1 VNAPLQDRAIILDLD
16 TNRANAFPTDY
27 DTDLE
32 YVWSDLSNR
41 SSFFTFLYSLLSLS
55 VIVLFADGDDFS
67 QETINKNRNLYYQKQ
82 MVSFVF
88 YLLLFFL

>member
-41 SSFFTFLYSLLSLS
+41 SSFFYYLYSL
-55 VIVLFADGDDFS
+55 
-67 QETINKNRNLYYQKQ
+67 T
-82 MVSFVF
+82 
-88 YLLLFFL
+88 LL

>member
-1 VNAPLQDRAIILDLD
+1 VNAPLQDRAIVLDLD

-41 SSFFTFLYSLLSLS
+41 SSFFYYLYSLSLPS
-55 VIVLFADGDDFS
+55 AIDLFADGDDFS
-67 QETINKNRNLYYQKQ
+67 QETIDKNRNIYYQKQ
-82 MVSFVF
+82 LVSFIL
-88 YLLLFFL
+88 YLLFFFL